1 MSLRRAVLGVATA
14 LLVAAPAQADTAPN
28 GHNCAGA
35 LRSGFA
41 PQFVSDPP
49 GIFGEIAST
58 QARSAPRVR
67 GEFVT
72 SRIELLANCGK
83 SP

>member
-1 MSLRRAVLGVATA
+1 MSVRRAVLGAATA

-58 QARSAPRVR
+58 QARSGVR
-67 GEFVT
+67 GEFVR
-72 SRIELLANCGK
+72 SRIELLANCGDA
-83 SP
+83 P

>member
-1 MSLRRAVLGVATA
+1 MSMRRVVLGVATA
-14 LLVAAPAQADTAPN
+14 LLVAAPAQADTEPN

-35 LRSGFA
+35 LRSSFA

-49 GIFGEIAST
+49 GIFGQIAST
-58 QARSAPRVR
+58 QAKRGER
-67 GEFVT
+67 GEFVR
-72 SRIELLANCGK
+72 SRIELLANCGE